1 MLRRTRFIA
10 AIIALILMTG
20 LISASVQAAVTGDS
34 VVSIAQ
40 SLRGKVK
47 YAHTYDPANLK
58 FDCSGFTLYVFRK
71 AGLDIRTNDDDY
83 QVKLGVPVSKANL
96 RKGDLVF
103 FNSNKSNPS
112 DVTHVGIYMGNGYVI
127 HNTSSAGGVIVTNMN
142 TSNYMKSDYKTARR
156 VIGVPLINV
165 PKDGKAYVVTDHGW
179 VNVRSKPS
187 TSSAALGKALFPQ
200 PYQLIKKYNNYWYQI
215 RYNGKIGYITTDTR
229 YVHAYYPSSSGSST
243 AARYLMTDHGWVN
256 VRKGPSLS
264 AAIIGRMQYGQKYEL
279 VGKYNDY
286 YYKVRFNGQI
296 GYVTTSPLYVHVY

>member
-20 LISASVQAAVTGDS
+20 LISASVQAAVTADS
-34 VVSIAQ
+34 VISIAQ

-58 FDCSGFTLYVFRK
+58 FDCSGFTLYVFRR
-71 AGLDIRTNDDDY
+71 AGLDLRTNDDDY

-103 FNSNKSNPS
+103 FNSNKSNPN

-142 TSNYMKSDYKTARR
+142 TSSYMKNDYKTARR

-179 VNVRSKPS
+179 VTVRSKPS
-187 TSSAALGKALFPQ
+187 ASSAALGKALFPQ

-215 RYNGKIGYITTDTR
+215 RYNGKIGYITTDPK
-229 YVHAYYPSSSGSST
+229 YVRAYYPSSSSSST
-243 AARYLMTDHGWVN
+243 TGRILMTDHGWVN

-264 AAIIGRMQYGQKYEL
+264 AEIIGRLYYGQKYEL

-286 YYKVRFNGQI
+286 YYKVRYNGQI